1 MAKKRY
7 AQVGTGGR
15 ARMYYEAITTTYKD
29 TSELV
34 GFCDLSQTRMD
45 FANKTIVEDYGYHAV
60 PTYNYTEF
68 DKMIEETK
76 PDVVIVTSIDRT
88 HHHPRDGAGMRC
100 HHREAH
106 DHR

>member
-1 MAKKRY
+1 METK
-7 AQVGTGGR
+7 QQFL
-15 ARMYYEAITTTYKD
+15 E

-76 PDVVIVTSIDRT
+76 PDIVIVTSIDKGFERKIT
-88 HHHPRDGAGMRC
+88 IVQNYLKELLLLRN
-100 HHREAH
+100 
-106 DHR
+106 

>member
-15 ARMYYEAITTTYKD
+15 ARMYYEAITTTYKE

-60 PTYNYTEF
+60 PTYNYT
-68 DKMIEETK
+68 D
-76 PDVVIVTSIDRT
+76 
-88 HHHPRDGAGMRC
+88 
-100 HHREAH
+100 
-106 DHR
+106 